1 MAFTYFS
8 PVRMSLTKRLNKLEE
23 SSKPCGTPV
32 FFLIDLLLIDVNVL
46 FSNVAI
52 AYVR

>member
-1 MAFTYFS
+1 MAFTNFI

-23 SSKPCGTPV
+23 STKPCGTPV
-32 FFLIDLLLIDVNVL
+32 LFLIDLPLIYVNLL

-52 AYVR
+52 AYMR